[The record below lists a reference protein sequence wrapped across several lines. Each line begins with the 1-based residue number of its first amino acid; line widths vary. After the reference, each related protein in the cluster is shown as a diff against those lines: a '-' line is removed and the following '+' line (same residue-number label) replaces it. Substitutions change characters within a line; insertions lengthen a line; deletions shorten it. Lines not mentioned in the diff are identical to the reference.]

1 MSTATA
7 ASKVHLEIPGAQAL
21 SERTSPYV
29 PWDACA
35 VIAETVALHVCP
47 WNAVALVKNT
57 VLAWRWQYIKYG
69 HWSKVQSQGTTLAA
83 IYWHLTAT
91 PIRAHIAGYI
101 PYSDTPD
108 LAKLHEFIKQQSL
121 QQNPIIIMVN
131 NAQALTKN
139 EKGVRGHFVT
149 LAGIDSDLG
158 YLTLNGD
165 TVDALNTTA
174 LIVPS
179 YWNTW
184 AQLVAA
190 DIRGAIALQ
199 REITPPAPPPPPVV
213 PMGLSA
219 AIAQAEA
226 LLVAL
231 KAMEPPGAGGGH

>member
-7 ASKVHLEIPGAQAL
+7 APAKVHLEIPGAQSL

-35 VIAETVALHVCP
+35 VIAEAVALHVCP
-47 WNAVALVKNT
+47 WNAVPLIKNT
-57 VLAWRWQYIKYG
+57 VLAWRWQYIQNG
-69 HWSKVQSQGTTLAA
+69 HWSKIQSEGTTLGA
-83 IYWHLTAT
+83 IYWHLTT
-91 PIRAHIAGYI
+91 NFIHAHVAGYI

-108 LAKLHEFIKQQSL
+108 RAKLHAFIKAHAL
-121 QQNPIIIMVN
+121 KQNPIIIMVN
-131 NAQALTKN
+131 NAQALSHN
-139 EKGVRGHFVT
+139 EPGVRGHFVT

-165 TVDALNTTA
+165 TTDALNTTA

-190 DIRGAIALQ
+190 DIRGAIALD
-199 REITPPAPPPPPVV
+199 RGWTAPTPPPPPPPAPPI
-213 PMGLSA
+213 GLQD

-226 LLVAL
+226 LVVAL
-231 KAMEPPGAGGGH
+231 KAMEVTP